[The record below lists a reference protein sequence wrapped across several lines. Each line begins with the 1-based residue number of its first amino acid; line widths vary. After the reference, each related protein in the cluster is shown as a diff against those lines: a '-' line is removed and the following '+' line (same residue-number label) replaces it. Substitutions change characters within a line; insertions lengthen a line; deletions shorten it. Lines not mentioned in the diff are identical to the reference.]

1 MAGLEN
7 IILYCTLFVSL
18 FFEVFLLITY
28 LEVRSELKLEEVSLE
43 KDLDIYPAVTIM
55 VPAFNEETTIAATVD
70 SLLALDYP
78 QDKLTFLLID
88 DGSSD
93 KTLEVMNKYKSHP
106 QVKVFTKEN
115 EGSKFSALN
124 FGLQYVETELVGC
137 LDADSFV
144 APYALKRIVPYFA
157 DMSVKAVTPSIQIHE
172 PKTMLQYL
180 QRVEYSWGI
189 FLRRMLSHLGAM
201 YVTPGPFSIFRTRVF
216 KDLGGYKHAHHT
228 EDMEIALRMQRH
240 GYKIVNSHTAHVY
253 TVAPASLPSLYK
265 QRVRWAYGFINNALD
280 YKDMYFNRKY
290 GHIGIFILPIA
301 SLSIFTTIYS
311 AGHLLSKFAG
321 KVWDAVT
328 KITTAGLSTSLH
340 MPKLDWYFLDTSI
353 ISFIAAGAVIGSTL
367 ILFLAIRLAEGKF
380 KFRKEIFYYLLIY
393 MFIVPLWQTK
403 ALFNTITRKKESW
416 R

>member
-1 MAGLEN
+1 
-7 IILYCTLFVSL
+7 
-18 FFEVFLLITY
+18 
-28 LEVRSELKLEEVSLE
+28 
-43 KDLDIYPAVTIM
+43 
-55 VPAFNEETTIAATVD
+55 
-70 SLLALDYP
+70 
-78 QDKLTFLLID
+78 
-88 DGSSD
+88 
-93 KTLEVMNKYKSHP
+93 
-106 QVKVFTKEN
+106 
-115 EGSKFSALN
+115 
-124 FGLQYVETELVGC
+124 
-137 LDADSFV
+137 
-144 APYALKRIVPYFA
+144 
-157 DMSVKAVTPSIQIHE
+157 
-172 PKTMLQYL
+172 
-180 QRVEYSWGI
+180 
-189 FLRRMLSHLGAM
+189 MLSHLGAM

>member
-28 LEVRSELKLEEVSLE
+28 LEVKGEIRLEEESLTQ
-43 KDLDIYPAVTIM
+43 DLDTYPAVTVM

-70 SLLALDYP
+70 SLLSLDYP
-78 QDKLTFLLID
+78 KDKLTFLLID

-93 KTLEVMNKYKSHP
+93 KTLEVMNQYKSNP
-106 QVKVFTKEN
+106 QVKVFTKKN

-157 DMSVKAVTPSIQIHE
+157 DASVKAVTPSIQIHE
-172 PKTMLQYL
+172 PRTMLQYL

-201 YVTPGPFSIFRTRVF
+201 YVTPGPFSIFRTQVF
-216 KDLGGYKHAHHT
+216 RDLGGYKHAHHT

-253 TVAPASLPSLYK
+253 TVAPAQLPALYK

-311 AGHLLSKFAG
+311 AGHLFSKFANKIG
-321 KVWDAVT
+321 DAVT
-328 KITTAGLSTSLH
+328 KVTTAGFSTSLH
-340 MPKLDWYFLDTSI
+340 MPKFDWYFLDTSI
-353 ISFIAAGAVIGSTL
+353 ISFIALGAVLGSML
-367 ILFLAIRLAEGKF
+367 ILFLAIRLAEGRF
-380 KFRKEIFYYLLIY
+380 KFRKEILYYLLIY

-403 ALFNTITRKKESW
+403 ALLNTITRKKESW